1 MLLLWGAPHTLAAW
15 SPHEPIRLSTK
26 ITTARRWQG
35 GEKVKE
41 RAVQRLFSP
50 SPLGS
55 NTEEGTRKQWYVVP
69 HEPLLPE
76 AGRRGEIISSRLQ
89 CSSAF
94 NMIGGGGDR
103 SIGIAKCSRDL
114 ASFAADEGED
124 LLEDAGATG
133 PSAPAR
139 AHKSEVIRANW

>member
-89 CSSAF
+89 CSRAF

-103 SIGIAKCSRDL
+103 SIGIAKCSRDWRVL
-114 ASFAADEGED
+114 PPTKAKTCWRMRELQDPPRLQGHTS
-124 LLEDAGATG
+124 
-133 PSAPAR
+133 PR
-139 AHKSEVIRANW
+139 